1 MQIWEYRAIAVG
13 YNSSKGLPIV
23 QDGNAEHE
31 LSDHLQELGGQ
42 GWELAGVSP
51 PIGRPWND
59 NREFMMFFKRSKGQD
74 RFPNT

>member
-1 MQIWEYRAIAVG
+1 MQIWEYRTIAVG
-13 YNSSKGLPIV
+13 YSSSNGLPIV
-23 QDGNAEHE
+23 QHGNAEHE

-51 PIGRPWND
+51 RMND